1 MTSSNSTRVRAP
13 NQSAPPDSPIYDG
26 NSLKPHGRVVLD
38 SCGEPGKAPFIHR
51 RNFFQLSTLNTR
63 TLNPLSRKHELA
75 SSAFL
80 HHNDIVCIQEHR
92 QFHKESLKIETV
104 NSYDL
109 ITASST
115 KNTVNASVGG
125 VGFLLSPRA
134 RKCLLSVDKISP
146 RIIVIH
152 ISGNPKL
159 SVISCYS
166 PTNCSSETEKDN
178 FYRSLSST
186 INKVP
191 PHNMLAVCGDF
202 NAKLDNMSRFSH
214 HQETND
220 NGERLLDLC
229 DEHKLVITNTRFQKG
244 LSKLWTYEDP
254 KKQRHQIDFILWR
267 KKWINSVKNCQAY
280 NSMQTVGSDHRI
292 VSCFVQVSYRVN
304 KIPAKDPLRSVD
316 WQELNNN
323 PLLRH
328 HYAVEVRNRYDSL
341 LDNADL
347 EADYE
352 CLMESIASS
361 ALEVLPKKKKRRK
374 ENPYKDPNIDHHRHV
389 LQQSAL
395 AHRTAPSFSTKEKLE
410 EAKKQL
416 DEAYTTAT
424 KQFVEKQTSFLE
436 KSNPEHRHHSSWKI
450 IRDLTSSNAV
460 PFSKIPGGTTEERL
474 NIWYEHFKSLLGS
487 SSCSPDLSSPFFNMH
502 VSKTLPISCEPFDLL
517 ELEQVLN
524 SLNSSKSPGLDN
536 IPPTVWKLKPF
547 RRDLLGFCNEALVNG
562 RVPDAWTTASI
573 IPIPKKGDLSKP
585 GNYRGISL
593 APVAAKI
600 FNKLLLNRIYPHVDP
615 LLRPNQ
621 NGFRRGRSTL
631 PQILALRRIIEEC
644 RIGKKSAAIVFV
656 DFSKAF
662 DSINRDALFH
672 ILSLYGIPAP
682 IIKAI
687 RLLYDS
693 AKSRVQTSDGLTEF
707 FETLIGV
714 LQGDTLAPFLFIIVL
729 DYILRNCMSPDYGLT
744 ITPRQ
749 SRRIPAVTVTDL
761 DFADDLALL
770 SNTIQEAQSLLNNL
784 EVAAEKVGLSMN
796 SSKTEFMT
804 INIDSDKASIKSKG
818 GHSLEHVDDFKYLGS
833 YIADSKQDFN
843 TRKGMAWTACMK
855 LQKVWTSGIS
865 EHLKVKFFK
874 ACVEPVL
881 LYGSETWT
889 LNKQFEKRLNGCYTR
904 LLMKA
909 RNLHWKDHPTLKR
922 IYGDLPS
929 IATVLAQ
936 RRARFAGHCMR
947 AHDQIISSV
956 LPWRLPQTGRGRR
969 PLTFLDTVA
978 RDAGVEIGDL
988 RGVMLDRTVWRNIV
1002 EQFSIEDRPK

>member
-1 MTSSNSTRVRAP
+1 MR
-13 NQSAPPDSPIYDG
+13 G
-26 NSLKPHGRVVLD
+26 
-38 SCGEPGKAPFIHR
+38 
-51 RNFFQLSTLNTR
+51 
-63 TLNPLSRKHELA
+63 
-75 SSAFL
+75 
-80 HHNDIVCIQEHR
+80 
-92 QFHKESLKIETV
+92 
-104 NSYDL
+104 
-109 ITASST
+109 
-115 KNTVNASVGG
+115 
-125 VGFLLSPRA
+125 
-134 RKCLLSVDKISP
+134 
-146 RIIVIH
+146 
-152 ISGNPKL
+152 
-159 SVISCYS
+159 
-166 PTNCSSETEKDN
+166 
-178 FYRSLSST
+178 
-186 INKVP
+186 
-191 PHNMLAVCGDF
+191 
-202 NAKLDNMSRFSH
+202 
-214 HQETND
+214 
-220 NGERLLDLC
+220 
-229 DEHKLVITNTRFQKG
+229 
-244 LSKLWTYEDP
+244 
-254 KKQRHQIDFILWR
+254 
-267 KKWINSVKNCQAY
+267 
-280 NSMQTVGSDHRI
+280 
-292 VSCFVQVSYRVN
+292 
-304 KIPAKDPLRSVD
+304 
-316 WQELNNN
+316 
-323 PLLRH
+323 PLLP
-328 HYAVEVRNRYDSL
+328 
-341 LDNADL
+341 
-347 EADYE
+347 
-352 CLMESIASS
+352 SS
-361 ALEVLPKKKKRRK
+361 QFQRK
-374 ENPYKDPNIDHHRHV
+374 E
-389 LQQSAL
+389 
-395 AHRTAPSFSTKEKLE
+395 T
-410 EAKKQL
+410 
-416 DEAYTTAT
+416 
-424 KQFVEKQTSFLE
+424 
-436 KSNPEHRHHSSWKI
+436 
-450 IRDLTSSNAV
+450 
-460 PFSKIPGGTTEERL
+460 
-474 NIWYEHFKSLLGS
+474 
-487 SSCSPDLSSPFFNMH
+487 
-502 VSKTLPISCEPFDLL
+502 
-517 ELEQVLN
+517 
-524 SLNSSKSPGLDN
+524 SLNL
-536 IPPTVWKLKPF
+536 
-547 RRDLLGFCNEALVNG
+547 A
-562 RVPDAWTTASI
+562 TT
-573 IPIPKKGDLSKP
+573 G
-585 GNYRGISL
+585 GISL

-600 FNKLLLNRIYPHVDP
+600 FNKLLLNRIYPHVNP

-693 AKSRVQTSDGLTEF
+693 AK
-707 FETLIGV
+707 
-714 LQGDTLAPFLFIIVL
+714 
-729 DYILRNCMSPDYGLT
+729 NCMSPDYGLT

-784 EVAAEKVGLSMN
+784 EFAAEKVGLSMN

-818 GHSLEHVDDFKYLGS
+818 GHSIEHVDDFKYLGS
-833 YIADSKQDFN
+833 YIANSKQDFN

-978 RDAGVEIGDL
+978 RDAGVDIGDL
-988 RGVMLDRTVWRNIV
+988 RGVMLDRITVWRNIV

>member
-1 MTSSNSTRVRAP
+1 MNRP
-13 NQSAPPDSPIYDG
+13 NPPITDIGLP
-26 NSLKPHGRVVLD
+26 LD
-38 SCGEPGKAPFIHR
+38 TEYAD
-51 RNFFQLSTLNTR
+51 
-63 TLNPLSRKHELA
+63 
-75 SSAFL
+75 
-80 HHNDIVCIQEHR
+80 DI
-92 QFHKESLKIETV
+92 
-104 NSYDL
+104 
-109 ITASST
+109 
-115 KNTVNASVGG
+115 
-125 VGFLLSPRA
+125 
-134 RKCLLSVDKISP
+134 
-146 RIIVIH
+146 
-152 ISGNPKL
+152 
-159 SVISCYS
+159 
-166 PTNCSSETEKDN
+166 
-178 FYRSLSST
+178 
-186 INKVP
+186 
-191 PHNMLAVCGDF
+191 DF
-202 NAKLDNMSRFSH
+202 NDEDEENLKA
-214 HQETND
+214 
-220 NGERLLDLC
+220 LLPIATEVLKDWNLFVNE
-229 DEHKLVITNTRFQKG
+229 DKTDFTHVYLAEKG
-244 LSKLWTYEDP
+244 VKDDQGKP
-254 KKQRHQIDFILWR
+254 IAGNKLWR
-267 KKWINSVKNCQAY
+267 KSITLGSMLCSKEDISRRISLGYAAFNKYKKAWNHRIPLNKRLLLYEALVFSVLMY
-280 NSMQTVGSDHRI
+280 NSSCWAAPKSVLEKLDIAHRRHLRSI
-292 VSCFVQVSYRVN
+292 LNYKYPHHISN
-304 KIPAKDPLRSVD
+304 KILYKRC
-316 WQELNNN
+316 
-323 PLLRH
+323 
-328 HYAVEVRNRYDSL
+328 
-341 LDNADL
+341 NA
-347 EADYE
+347 EPF
-352 CLMESIASS
+352 
-361 ALEVLPKKKKRRK
+361 ALEILPKKKKRRK

-395 AHRTAPSFSTKEKLE
+395 EHRTAPSFSTKEKLE

-487 SSCSPDLSSPFFNMH
+487 SSCPADLSSPFFNNH
-502 VSKTLPISCEPFDLL
+502 VSKSLPINCEPFDLP
-517 ELEQVLN
+517 ELEEVLD

-593 APVAAKI
+593 AP
-600 FNKLLLNRIYPHVDP
+600 
-615 LLRPNQ
+615 
-621 NGFRRGRSTL
+621 
-631 PQILALRRIIEEC
+631 ILALRRIIEEC

-687 RLLYDS
+687 RLLYDT
-693 AKSRVQTSDGLTEF
+693 AKSRVQTSDGLTDF

-714 LQGDTLAPFLFIIVL
+714 LQGDTLAPFLFIMVL
-729 DYILRNCMSPDYGLT
+729 DYILRNCMSPDYGLI

-770 SNTIQEAQSLLNNL
+770 SNTIQEAQSLLNDL
-784 EVAAEKVGLSMN
+784 EVAAEKVGLCMN

-804 INIDSDKASIKSKG
+804 INIDSEKALIKSKG

-843 TRKGMAWTACMK
+843 TRKGMAWTACIK

-909 RNLHWKDHPTLKR
+909 KNLHWKDHPTLNR
-922 IYGDLPS
+922 IYGDLPA

-947 AHDQIISSV
+947 AHDQIISTV

-988 RGVMLDRTVWRNIV
+988 RGVMLDRTVWRKIV